1 MLELTE
7 ATRVFL
13 WTAPTDMR
21 SGFDRLAALITTQL
35 QQNPLS
41 GALFVFFS
49 RSRNRVKILSWD
61 GDGYALWYKRLEAGT
76 FKFRD
81 DDQHKEITGVDL
93 KLLLQG
99 MDLSR
104 IVIRKKS
111 REGVFTQE
119 AA

>member
-35 QQNPLS
+35 P
-41 GALFVFFS
+41 AEPAE
-49 RSRNRVKILSWD
+49 RSAVCIFQPKPESVKILSWD

-81 DDQHKEITGVDL
+81 DDRTREITGVDL